1 MNNQIL
7 GMLGETYCEQFLYQ
21 KNIACVRPRNID
33 SKTLLTSNEIL
44 FDYNFGR
51 IEVKVPEVIRGEIYK
66 MGKTATKYK
75 PRYLYDFL
83 AYRLNT
89 KNPPRQIN
97 ETVVEDFMWVEAKSG
112 NSKPS
117 EPQTKGKSQTK
128 IRVMICRAEGVL
140 LNKPEN
146 VGIDFDEL

>member
-1 MNNQIL
+1 
-7 GMLGETYCEQFLYQ
+7 
-21 KNIACVRPRNID
+21 
-33 SKTLLTSNEIL
+33 
-44 FDYNFGR
+44 
-51 IEVKVPEVIRGEIYK
+51 
-66 MGKTATKYK
+66 
-75 PRYLYDFL
+75 
-83 AYRLNT
+83 
-89 KNPPRQIN
+89 
-97 ETVVEDFMWVEAKSG
+97 MWVEAKSG